1 MASIGAKSIMSLTPE
16 MEKARKEAHAAKV
29 KAREEE
35 RIMKQLENS
44 KMKKKLTTTGA
55 KSVMALSPETEAAR
69 AQAAQDAK
77 LARKT
82 SIRRLS
88 TASMLFQKK
97 LDTVSKKID
106 DSLKLGDE

>member
-1 MASIGAKSIMSLTPE
+1 MCI
-16 MEKARKEAHAAKV
+16 RDRAHAAKV